1 MAGRSANRLTWI
13 LGGIAL
19 VLAGT
24 LIGVLITVARLDPA
38 ESISVRPSAEQ
49 VRLGPQALPPATVPD
64 TVAYSALPDPARM
77 NAVFRLVADRVKN
90 SVVYIEVEG
99 GTGHLIPP
107 ELLRPFEDERRPP
120 RFDGPRQSV
129 GSGVLVSEDGYI
141 VTNYH
146 VVEDADELR
155 VTLPDKR
162 QYSATVTGVDP
173 LTDIAVI
180 KVSDDEP
187 FRAIELGD
195 SDSLTV
201 GEWVLAV
208 GNPFRLTSTVTA
220 GIVSALGRR
229 VNIIN
234 DEYGIEDFIQTDAA
248 INPGNSGGALVNMRG
263 QLIGISTA
271 IATESG
277 SYEGYGFAVPVNLMQ
292 RVTRDLIAYGQVQRA
307 VLGVKIEEVSIRQ
320 AQANGLS
327 QPQGVLLY
335 DVSNG
340 SAAERGGLKRG
351 DIVVAIGGRP
361 VTATNELQREVA
373 RYRPGDLISVEV
385 LRQGERRAF
394 DVELLGRDH
403 PSYAEWMEDLNE
415 DEAPP
420 VMPELSPDAIPQ
432 GSIEL
437 SDWGIGFREL
447 GARDAHTFGHPGA
460 YVAYVRRGTAASQ
473 AGLPRD
479 VVITHVDEEPIA
491 SLDGALDLLRNSPD
505 LEEAVLFRVQKRDGL
520 VAYYEVD
527 VPGR

>member
-1 MAGRSANRLTWI
+1 MASTSVNKLTWI
-13 LGGIAL
+13 LGAIVL
-19 VLAGT
+19 VLIGALAGMLVT
-24 LIGVLITVARLDPA
+24 MDRMEASAPIAT
-38 ESISVRPSAEQ
+38 RPSAEQ
-49 VRLGPQALPPATVPD
+49 VRLGPRTVPPAPLPD
-64 TVAYSALPDPARM
+64 SLAQMSIPDPSTMNDVFRTVASS
-77 NAVFRLVADRVKN
+77 VTG

-99 GTGHLIPP
+99 GSGQLIP
-107 ELLRPFEDERRPP
+107 EDLLRPFNEGRRDP
-120 RFDGPRQSV
+120 FHGPRQSV
-129 GSGVLVSEDGYI
+129 GSGVIISEDGYV

-146 VVEDADELR
+146 VVEGADELR

-162 QYSATVTGVDP
+162 QYDGKVTGVDP
-173 LTDIAVI
+173 LTDLAVVKI
-180 KVSDDEP
+180 DDSEA
-187 FRAIELGD
+187 FRAVSLGD

-201 GEWVLAV
+201 GEWVLAI

-229 VNIIN
+229 VNIIQ

-263 QLIGISTA
+263 ELVGISTA

-292 RVTRDLIAYGQVQRA
+292 RVVRDLIAYGHVQRA

-320 AQANGLS
+320 ARANGLN
-327 QPQGVLLY
+327 QPSGVLLH

-340 SAAERGGLKRG
+340 SAADRGGLRRG
-351 DIVVAIGGRP
+351 DIVVAIEERP

-373 RYRPGDLISVEV
+373 RYRPGDTIAVDV
-385 LRQGERRAF
+385 LRRGNRHRF
-394 DVELLGRDH
+394 VVELLGRDD
-403 PSYAEWMEDLNE
+403 PSYAEWMEDLTENE
-415 DEAPP
+415 AAPE
-420 VMPELSPDAIPQ
+420 MPQFEPEEQLQ

-460 YVAYVRRGTAASQ
+460 YIAYVRRGSSASS

-479 VVITHVDEEPIA
+479 VVITHVDDEPVSSIE
-491 SLDGALDLLRNSPD
+491 GVIQFLRHSPD
-505 LEEAVLFRVQKRDGL
+505 LDETVLFRVRKRDGL
-520 VAYYEVD
+520 VAFYEVE
-527 VPGR
+527 VPGS